1 LGGHV
6 AETTAVDRP
15 ICGAKTRAGGRC
27 KFPAGMR
34 TTHPGQGKCYRHGGT
49 KPGDPRLKSGRY
61 SSIER
66 PRIRDLIAAHE
77 ADPDPLNLLPEIAA
91 LRALFQDF
99 IERYETMTEAL
110 LAWHASWQITRRP
123 LPEEQLLGFEAVIAE
138 WENALGELGE
148 NATDKQRLDLEAAR
162 KFVSI
167 LRGADAEQRPRQIMD
182 LSSAAGILGEIGKMV
197 ERVEKARAANAI
209 SRPELY
215 RVTGQM
221 GRDVRDVLE
230 ACVPDPAV
238 ADKIAS

>member
-1 LGGHV
+1 VLPAWWHQARRPATQV
-6 AETTAVDRP
+6 RPLLVDR
-15 ICGAKTRAGGRC
+15 AA
-27 KFPAGMR
+27 A
-34 TTHPGQGKCYRHGGT
+34 
-49 KPGDPRLKSGRY
+49 
-61 SSIER
+61 
-66 PRIRDLIAAHE
+66 IRDLIAAHE

-99 IERYETMTEAL
+99 IERYETMTAAL

-182 LSSAAGILGEIGKMV
+182 LSTPPASWARSARWSSASRRRARRTRSAG
-197 ERVEKARAANAI
+197 RSSTA
-209 SRPELY
+209 
-215 RVTGQM
+215 
-221 GRDVRDVLE
+221 
-230 ACVPDPAV
+230 
-238 ADKIAS
+238 